1 MEEKMKV
8 FFKRTVFFLIYIFS
22 IQNIFGHK
30 DHSSRPAMPA
40 IGIIQGTIIDST
52 TTKPIEYASVSLV
65 DLEHNELVT
74 GGLTDKNGI
83 LNITEIPL
91 GKYIAVIE
99 FIGYKK
105 KEIGPINL
113 FPGEGSGI
121 RYDLGQVKLGISAV
135 NMEAVDV
142 VGEESVFIQTI
153 DKKIFNVGRDLSSS
167 GGTGSD
173 VLRKIPSVDV
183 DIDGVVS
190 IAGDANVTILVD
202 GKRSGRTGS
211 GRRGEIENIAASMI
225 EKVEVI
231 TNPSAKYDPDGVG
244 GIINIV
250 LKRGALDGFNG
261 NVSAMGGEYNQQN
274 LNGNVNYRTDKLNL
288 FTSANFRT
296 GDRIGDGVRQFQYVY
311 PDETDS
317 LFQNTSRTRTPD
329 NLGFRIGG
337 DYYPTKAS
345 TLGYTFDISKHKELE
360 QEEFNY
366 IANTFDRDLV
376 GQTVHTTEHDDGNHM
391 DHVLTYENKFDSQ
404 EQLLKAYVSYSHEID
419 DVHEHGGSETEHN
432 SVEDEN
438 ETDTK
443 EKNDNL
449 TLSIDYE
456 DEFGEDLAIEV
467 GAKATLRNFGTDL
480 NYLSEDYDNN
490 YDEDIYAAYLVT
502 RYDFTDRFGLKLGAR
517 YEQVETK
524 ATLTG
529 PTEHDSTNIIT
540 TIFDNAI
547 NESPF
552 DNPYTK
558 VYPSAFL
565 LYKLTEKQN
574 LQFGYSKKVNRPNRR
589 TLNPFP
595 RSTQDITRLRNGNPY
610 LKPEYSD
617 VMELTFSSNSR
628 KVNLNLSTSY
638 KNTRDVIMWWDRD
651 YITFIDTEK
660 PSGPDTTT
668 YELLTAGNAEKSK
681 SLNISGNIMYRPMPL
696 ASIMIW
702 GYGWDSETSDSDK
715 NETDFNGTSRG
726 MGLGGRLTLNIPTV
740 ARIELSGNGRGN
752 MKITT
757 GTIPANF
764 RCNLAIQKSFLQN
777 RLSVTAKI
785 NDIFDTGKFIID
797 TSNEVTNSRTQETYI
812 QKMYAERQ
820 RQKRNFSIVLN
831 YNFGK
836 QQKKKWDRSNF
847 SGRSGGMGRGGM
859 DMDY

>member
-1 MEEKMKV
+1 MKII
-8 FFKRTVFFLIYIFS
+8 FKSTIIFYIYFFS

-30 DHSSRPAMPA
+30 DHSNKPAMPA
-40 IGIIQGTIIDST
+40 IGIVRGTIIDSVT
-52 TTKPIEYASVSLV
+52 SKPIEYASVSLV

-74 GGLTDKNGI
+74 GGLTDKNGL

-91 GKYIAVIE
+91 GKYVAVIE
-99 FIGYKK
+99 FIGYEK
-105 KEIGPINL
+105 KEINPIIL
-113 FPGEGSGI
+113 FPGEGGGI
-121 RYDLGQVKLGISAV
+121 RHDFGTLKLSVSAV
-135 NMEAVDV
+135 NMNEVEVLGD
-142 VGEESVFIQTI
+142 ESVFIQTI

-211 GRRGEIENIAASMI
+211 GRRGETENIPASMI

-261 NVSAMGGEYNQQN
+261 NISAMQGQYRQQN
-274 LNGNVNYRTDKLNL
+274 INGNVNYRTDKLNL

-296 GDRIGDGVRQFQYVY
+296 GDRIGDGVRQFQYDY
-311 PDETDS
+311 SNRIDS

-329 NLGFRIGG
+329 NVGFRIGG

-345 TLGYTFDISKHKELE
+345 ALGYTLDIAEHIELTE
-360 QEEFNY
+360 EEFDY
-366 IANTFDRDLV
+366 TANTINPELL
-376 GQTVHTTEHDDGNHM
+376 GEEIHTTEHDDGQHI
-391 DHVLTYENKFDSQ
+391 DHVLTYENKFDTQ
-404 EQLLKAYVSYSHEID
+404 NQLLKAYVSFSHEID
-419 DVHEHGGSETEHN
+419 DVHEHGGSEAEHHSVGSANETNAMEHN
-432 SVEDEN
+432 
-438 ETDTK
+438 
-443 EKNDNL
+443 DNW

-456 DEFGEDLAIEV
+456 DELRDNLAIEI
-467 GAKATLRNFGTDL
+467 GAKTTLRDFGTDL
-480 NYLSEDYDNN
+480 NYLGQEYNNDYNEDL
-490 YDEDIYAAYLVT
+490 YAAYLVT
-502 RYDFTDRFGLKLGAR
+502 RYDLTDRFGLKVGAR
-517 YEQVETK
+517 LEQVETK
-524 ATLTG
+524 AVLGG

-540 TIFDNAI
+540 KIFDDAI
-547 NESPF
+547 EQSPF
-552 DNPYTK
+552 DNPYFK

-565 LYKLTEKQN
+565 LYKLTANQN

-589 TLNPFP
+589 TLSPFP
-595 RSTQDITRLRNGNPY
+595 RSTQDISRLRNGNPY
-610 LKPEYSD
+610 LRPEYSD

-628 KVNLNLSTSY
+628 KLNLQLSSSY
-638 KNTRDVIMWWDRD
+638 KNTSDVIMWWDRD
-651 YITFIDTEK
+651 YVTFD
-660 PSGPDTTT
+660 STT
-668 YELLTAGNAEKSK
+668 YELLTAGNAENSK
-681 SLNISGNIMYRPMPL
+681 STNISGNIMYRPMPL

-702 GYGWDSETSDSDK
+702 GYGWNSETSDKGES
-715 NETDFNGTSRG
+715 DFNGNSTG
-726 MGLGGRLTLNIPTV
+726 IGFGGRLTLNIPTV
-740 ARIELSGNGRGN
+740 ARLELSGNGRGK

-764 RCNLAIQKSFLQN
+764 RVNLALQKSFLQN

-785 NDIFDTGKFIID
+785 NDIFDSGKFIID
-797 TSNEVTNSRTQETYI
+797 TSNEVTNSITQETYT
-812 QKMYAERQ
+812 QYMYAERQ
-820 RQKRNFSIVLN
+820 RQKRNASIVLN

-847 SGRSGGMGRGGM
+847 SGRSGGMRGGGM

>member
-1 MEEKMKV
+1 
-8 FFKRTVFFLIYIFS
+8 
-22 IQNIFGHK
+22 
-30 DHSSRPAMPA
+30 MPA

-74 GGLTDKNGI
+74 GGLTDKNGN
-83 LNITEIPL
+83 LNITGIPL
-91 GKYIAVIE
+91 GKYVAVIE

-153 DKKIFNVGRDLSSS
+153 DKKIFNVGRDLSST

-211 GRRGEIENIAASMI
+211 GRRGEVENIPASMI

-261 NVSAMGGEYNQQN
+261 NVSSMVGQYNQQN
-274 LNGNVNYRTDKLNL
+274 INGNVNYRTNKLNL

-311 PDETDS
+311 PDKTDS

-337 DYYPTKAS
+337 DYYPTKES
-345 TLGYTFDISKHKELE
+345 TIGYTLDIAEHKELE
-360 QEEFNY
+360 LEEFDY
-366 IANTFDRDLV
+366 IASTLNQELV
-376 GQTVHTTEHDDGNHM
+376 GQTVQTTEHDDGQHM

-419 DVHEHGGSETEHN
+419 DVHEHGGNEADHNSIEEGNETTAMEHN
-432 SVEDEN
+432 
-438 ETDTK
+438 
-443 EKNDNL
+443 DNW

-456 DEFGEDLAIEV
+456 DELRDNLAIEV
-467 GAKATLRNFGTDL
+467 GAKTTLRDFGTDL
-480 NYLSEDYDNN
+480 NYLGQVYENDYN
-490 YDEDIYAAYLVT
+490 EDIYAAYLVS
-502 RYDFTDRFGLKLGAR
+502 RYDITDRFGLKIGAR
-517 YEQVETK
+517 LEQVETK
-524 ATLTG
+524 ATLGG

-589 TLNPFP
+589 TLSPFP

-651 YITFIDTEK
+651 YITFIDTAIS
-660 PSGPDTTT
+660 SGPDTTI
-668 YELLTAGNAEKSK
+668 YQLLTAGNAEKSK
-681 SLNISGNIMYRPMPL
+681 SMNISGNIMYRPMPL
-696 ASIMIW
+696 ASIMVW

-715 NETDFNGTSRG
+715 NESDFNGTSRG

-785 NDIFDTGKFIID
+785 NDIFDSGKFIID
-797 TSNEVTNSRTQETYI
+797 TSNEVTNSITQQTYT
-812 QKMYAERQ
+812 QLMYAERQ

-836 QQKKKWDRSNF
+836 QQRKKWDRSNF
-847 SGRSGGMGRGGM
+847 SGRSGGMGGGGM